1 MSQIPFDTRSVKYDE
16 HHFIKE
22 IPKNEIGI
30 PDDSLAEPYNY
41 FNAKSSKRGTG
52 FGNVRH
58 QRKNTFLNRRQAV
71 EEVIVTKPEDL
82 KNPISENGDS
92 ANKGIGVLVE
102 PSSENKASAVLVP
115 NQTQNHSR
123 NKRSTKR
130 KSKNNSLNNSP
141 IISVAGRSAF
151 KPSLIDT
158 SDHSQKSPQN
168 RKRTKKDIFGIY

>member
-22 IPKNEIGI
+22 MPKNEIGI

-41 FNAKSSKRGTG
+41 FNAKSSKKGVG

-82 KNPISENGDS
+82 KNPVSENG

-102 PSSENKASAVLVP
+102 PASENKASAVLVP
-115 NQTQNHSR
+115 NQSHSR
-123 NKRSTKR
+123 NKRPTKR
-130 KSKNNSLNNSP
+130 KSKNNILNNSP

-158 SDHSQKSPQN
+158 SDHSQKNPQN